1 MKVAI
6 IGTRNAPHNIIPK
19 ILRHLPANVTE
30 IVSGGASGVDTAAE
44 QVASA
49 LSIPV
54 KRFLPDYRRFGRSAP
69 LKRNIEIVNYS
80 DKILAFWDGKS
91 SGTRHCIIE
100 CINRRK
106 PVMIIRIPS
115 GKPKNTR

>member
-6 IGTRNAPHNIIPK
+6 IGTRNAPNNIIPV
-19 ILRHLPANVTE
+19 IMRHLPDDITE
-30 IVSGGASGVDTAAE
+30 IVSGGAAGVDMAAE
-44 QVASA
+44 QIACA

-69 LKRNIEIVNYS
+69 LKRNIEIVDYA

-91 SGTRHCIIE
+91 SGTKHCIIE